1 MGLDELM
8 AAARTFFSKGFAGVI
23 RVEVTDRSQSFWV
36 DGRERE
42 PLVQAGSPPG
52 VAGGFCLWRAEGL
65 TLERLFTNEQRRLES
80 AFISSRLKISGD
92 MSVMARLEV
101 GNG

>member
-1 MGLDELM
+1 M
-8 AAARTFFSKGFAGVI
+8 AAARDFFRRGFAGVI
-23 RVEVTDRSQSFWV
+23 RVEVTDRSQAFWI

-42 PLVQAGSPPG
+42 AVVQAGSPTG

-65 TLERLFTNEQRRLES
+65 TLERLFTKEQRRLES
-80 AFISSRLKISGD
+80 AFIASRLKVSGD

-101 GNG
+101 GDA